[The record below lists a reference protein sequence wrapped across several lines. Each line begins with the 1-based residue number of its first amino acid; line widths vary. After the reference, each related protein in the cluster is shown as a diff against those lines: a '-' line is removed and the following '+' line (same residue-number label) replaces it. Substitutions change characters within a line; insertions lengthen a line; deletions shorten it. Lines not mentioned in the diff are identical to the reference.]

1 MVMNRPKY
9 LDPAFVK
16 CVRRSQL
23 SLNDASGITK
33 TNTTMINYSIV
44 MRSVNANL
52 FEINQAKS
60 RINAAVKAGETP
72 AQADLDLVATE
83 VQNAY
88 AIAQYAD
95 VMTIEKFA
103 KHIST
108 HGCVYS
114 RADISAILYMA
125 VDCMREQLL
134 EGKKIRLGDLGDFS
148 VSLQSKG
155 AETAKAF
162 TAQNI
167 TGVNVVWDCGQEFKN
182 LLADAE
188 FNLVASR
195 SAQAAV
201 LKAVKAGAS
210 VVDLNAKTEG
220 DGDGTDPNG
229 GGSNPSNPS
238 GGNTSGS
245 GTNTNRQYTIS
256 VTSAN
261 TAQGTVTG
269 GGTYSEGS
277 RVNVTATPKSGYA
290 FDKWS
295 DGNTQATRTINVTQ
309 NLSLTA
315 SFKAVSS
322 GGNTEPGGED
332 DEDNPDFL

>member
-1 MVMNRPKY
+1 
-9 LDPAFVK
+9 
-16 CVRRSQL
+16 
-23 SLNDASGITK
+23 
-33 TNTTMINYSIV
+33 MINYSIV

-60 RINAAVKAGETP
+60 RIKAAKEANQTP
-72 AQADLDLVATE
+72 DPADEALVATE

-103 KHIST
+103 RHIAT

-114 RADISAILYMA
+114 RADISAILYLA

-148 VSLQSKG
+148 VSLTSKG
-155 AETAKAF
+155 AKDAKTF
-162 TAQNI
+162 SAQNI

-201 LKAVKAGAS
+201 LKAIKDGS
-210 VVDLNAKTEG
+210 NTVDLTNPSGG
-220 DGDGTDPNG
+220 DDDPNG
-229 GGSNPSNPS
+229 GGSGN
-238 GGNTSGS
+238 GGNTQGSGS
-245 GTNTNRQYTIS
+245 GSQGSGQQSQTPTDTTKYTLTLQS
-256 VTSAN
+256 NDSTM
-261 TAQGTVTG
+261 GTVSG
-269 GGTYSEGS
+269 GGEYTKDSQ
-277 RVNVTATPKSGYA
+277 ATIKAVPKSGYL
-290 FDKWS
+290 FDQWS
-295 DGNTQATRTINVTQ
+295 DGNQNATRTINVTRNQ
-309 NLSLTA
+309 TLIAT
-315 SFKAVSS
+315 FYPE
-322 GGNTEPGGED
+322 GGTRPSEEENELPPAE
-332 DEDNPDFL
+332 